1 MISISDDSSN
11 SGEISDSSDRSYSSF
26 DGPTTWLP
34 AISQLP
40 GSLELFL
47 AITNLASLS
56 TSSPDHR
63 LVFADAYHLRS
74 ARVRAS
80 WKRFQRLVILIKVFL
95 PPIDTSA
102 GAAPPGQRVRR
113 SLRGGDSASLDA
125 ADSWRRIRAQHHA
138 LDQLAMSRIRDIPRT
153 SRRSARSDSELDW

>member
-1 MISISDDSSN
+1 MILISDDSSN

-26 DGPTTWLP
+26 GGPTTWLP

-40 GSLELFL
+40 GSLEPFL
-47 AITNLASLS
+47 AIADIASLG

-95 PPIDTSA
+95 PPIDTFA
-102 GAAPPGQRVRR
+102 WAAPPG
-113 SLRGGDSASLDA
+113 
-125 ADSWRRIRAQHHA
+125 HH
-138 LDQLAMSRIRDIPRT
+138 SEP
-153 SRRSARSDSELDW
+153 ELD